1 MRYSLKHKQKTHG
14 RIVAKASRMFRE
26 KGYAACGIDDIMH
39 AAKLTPG
46 GFYAHFDGKD
56 ELFAEALTYCK
67 TDAVRAIASFV
78 KAGRDPLHTWIDYY
92 LNRNHL
98 EMPSTGC
105 PLPTL
110 AGEIARQP
118 AKVRRAFTETIRAY
132 IVTIGAMSPR
142 KPGVHRSD
150 DAIATICILAGAVL
164 ISRAVNDRRLSD
176 RILASATRRV
186 LEPVNGTARF
196 AKANRAEPGSRRK
209 TVRRSTA
216 RQRP

>member
-1 MRYSLKHKQKTHG
+1 MRYSLKHKQKTHA
-14 RIVAKASRMFRE
+14 RIVARASRMFRE

-56 ELFAEALTYCK
+56 ELFTEALIYCK
-67 TDAVRAIASFV
+67 TDAVRAIESAV

-98 EMPSTGC
+98 ESPSTGC

-118 AKVRRAFTETIRAY
+118 AKVRRAFTEIIRAY

-142 KPGVHRSD
+142 KPGLHRSD

-164 ISRAVNDRRLSD
+164 ISRAVSDKRLSD
-176 RILASATRRV
+176 RILASMTRRI
-186 LEPVNGTARF
+186 LESEASLARPAKPILPQTA
-196 AKANRAEPGSRRK
+196 SRRPPS
-209 TVRRSTA
+209 RRRAA
-216 RQRP
+216 RLRV

>member
-1 MRYSLKHKQKTHG
+1 MRYSVKHKQKTHA

-78 KAGRDPLHTWIDYY
+78 KAGRDPLNTWIDDY
-92 LNRNHL
+92 LNRDHL
-98 EMPSTGC
+98 ETPSTGC

-132 IVTIGAMSPR
+132 IVTIGAMNPR
-142 KPGVHRSD
+142 KPGAHRSD

-164 ISRAVNDRRLSD
+164 IARAVNDRRLSD
-176 RILASATRRV
+176 RILASAARRV
-186 LEPVNGTARF
+186 LEPGDAMAHSRKAAR
-196 AKANRAEPGSRRK
+196 ASNPGR
-209 TVRRSTA
+209 RRSA
-216 RQRP
+216 PRA